1 MENINLNFLD
11 SLTDESEPTTD
22 AVTPAPEPVK
32 TEPTPIA
39 PDVLDDALD
48 MLNDEPIASDAVANL
63 VKASTPASFDEISAS
78 GGTNQIK
85 PETDDDRKKQLNDL
99 DATPA
104 ETKRKYIKKGG
115 ALFNYSENVKDEPVP
130 AKSEPEFATVNLVSK
145 TIQLS
150 EPTPEPIA
158 PVTPAETPQ
167 TALQVASDDYDADD
181 AKSMQLMT
189 ASIKKA
195 KTKNTLSGLK
205 LKDFENIFSA
215 FKIQIQKALPKHLD
229 TNRFISIISSIVAKN
244 KDLHECTPESII
256 SAVVSASLLGLNP
269 ALGECYF
276 IPYNK
281 KVGFNNWIKECRF
294 SIGYKG
300 YIKLMH
306 NNSKIKSIYAQTVHA
321 TDEFTLQ
328 YGLNPKL
335 KHIPDLVSEKT
346 YDNITGVYAVV
357 FYVNGGLNFVY
368 LNKSEIEFYRKRSA
382 NQSTE
387 LSYIWLSDTIA
398 MCQKTAIRRLANYI
412 PLSDEMLNPFI
423 ADESGIDLNAI
434 ESGKIKPE
442 LLEREIADDENE

>member
-22 AVTPAPEPVK
+22 AEPTAPEPVK
-32 TEPTPIA
+32 TEPVPIA
-39 PDVLDDALD
+39 SDVLDDALD
-48 MLNDEPIASDAVANL
+48 MLGAEPIASDAVNDL
-63 VKASTPASFDEISAS
+63 VKASTPDKSFDEISAS

-85 PETDDDRKKQLNDL
+85 PETDDDRKKQLNEL

-104 ETKRKYIKKGG
+104 EPKRKYIKKGG
-115 ALFNYSENVKDEPVP
+115 ASFNYGENVKDEPTAEP
-130 AKSEPEFATVNLVSK
+130 AKIEPAPISESVGVNVS
-145 TIQLS
+145 
-150 EPTPEPIA
+150 PTA

-167 TALQVASDDYDADD
+167 TALQVSPDDYDADD
-181 AKSMQLMT
+181 TKSMQLMT
-189 ASIKKA
+189 ATLKKA
-195 KTKNTLSGLK
+195 KSKNTLSGLK
-205 LKDFENIFSA
+205 LKDFENIFGA
-215 FKIQIQKALPKHLD
+215 FKLQIQKALPKHLD

-335 KHIPDLVSEKT
+335 KHIPDLLSEKT

-382 NQSTE
+382 NQSAE

-442 LLEREIADDENE
+442 LLEREIDEPEQIENK